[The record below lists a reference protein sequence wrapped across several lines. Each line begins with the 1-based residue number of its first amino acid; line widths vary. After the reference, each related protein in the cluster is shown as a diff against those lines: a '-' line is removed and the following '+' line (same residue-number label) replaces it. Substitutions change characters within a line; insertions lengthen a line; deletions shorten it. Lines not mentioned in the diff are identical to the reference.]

1 MTFTV
6 DSLTPLGSKT
16 TAHIRTGTLLGQR
29 NLTLES
35 AGEGTLSPMS
45 VIPVTQTSSPYTLTE
60 AIGELTA
67 NTTDTDTARLSES
80 LDTLSTTIDQ
90 IAPRLGPTF
99 DGLSR
104 ISQASRPQL
113 RAR

>member
-35 AGEGTLSPMS
+35 AGEGTLSPD
-45 VIPVTQTSSPYTLTE
+45 VGHPP
-60 AIGELTA
+60 
-67 NTTDTDTARLSES
+67 
-80 LDTLSTTIDQ
+80 
-90 IAPRLGPTF
+90 
-99 DGLSR
+99 
-104 ISQASRPQL
+104 
-113 RAR
+113 